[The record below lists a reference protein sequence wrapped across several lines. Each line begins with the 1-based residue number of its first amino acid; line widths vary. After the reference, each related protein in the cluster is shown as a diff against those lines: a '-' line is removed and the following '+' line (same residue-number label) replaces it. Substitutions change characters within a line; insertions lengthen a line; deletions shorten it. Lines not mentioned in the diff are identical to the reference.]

1 MTIPSV
7 AAEPEAPSRRKVT
20 RSLAI
25 GAFVALAVYVAF
37 AFYLD
42 LSKLTHEVER
52 VSLHAV
58 ALALGLATLSFVLRF
73 ARWHYLLRELGVQ
86 PALGDSALIFTS
98 GLGLSITP
106 GKVGELLKVFMMKQA
121 TGASA
126 TVTAP
131 VVLAERIGDL
141 FALLLLAACALAS
154 GPAGLM
160 LGLAAVMAVG
170 IGSFV
175 LSSQRMA
182 AALIDLACK
191 LPFLRGWRER
201 LLAASSTF
209 AVMFAPQR
217 FLISLALGCAAWL
230 IHCLAFAA
238 IANDMIAGGFSLHA
252 SILANAAPLL
262 IGAAA
267 MVPGGLGVAELSMAG
282 VIIAFSKHTSQATA
296 GAVTFVV
303 RLTTLWWAVAL
314 GVCALI
320 AWRFSAAS
328 RRAAD

>member
-1 MTIPSV
+1 
-7 AAEPEAPSRRKVT
+7 VT

-25 GAFVALAVYVAF
+25 GAVIAIVVYVAF

-42 LSKLTHEVER
+42 LSKLTREVER

-58 ALALGLATLSFVLRF
+58 ASAIGLATLSFALRF
-73 ARWHYLLRELGVQ
+73 ARWHYLLTELGVQ

-141 FALLLLAACALAS
+141 FALLILAACALAS
-154 GPAGLM
+154 GPAGWLI
-160 LGLAAVMAVG
+160 GGAVVVAVAG
-170 IGSFV
+170 GSLV

-182 AALIDLACK
+182 AALIELACK
-191 LPFLRGWRER
+191 LPFLRSWRER
-201 LLAASSTF
+201 LLAASSSF
-209 AVMFAPQR
+209 ATMFAPKR

-238 IANDMIAGGFSLHA
+238 IARDMIPGGFGLRA

-282 VIIAFSKHTSQATA
+282 VIIAFAKDTSPATA

-314 GVCALI
+314 GGCALI
-320 AWRFSAAS
+320 AWRVRVGRAGSS
-328 RRAAD
+328 RR